1 MLKMYEFIIRNII
14 LNVFLIQIL
23 LSIRWGNYSGLKRIL
38 KYFKSKITED
48 NLNDYATSNIE
59 IKLVK

>member
-23 LSIRWGNYSGLKRIL
+23 PSIRWGNYSGLKRIL
-38 KYFKSKITED
+38 KYFKSKITKD